1 MKIKNITFIS
11 LNYAPE
17 DTAIGLYSTQWVDFL
32 IEAGYNVTVVTA
44 FPYYPKWEISQDY
57 KHKKTFLKEDL
68 NGTTVLRYKQYV
80 PKTPSFVKRIIH
92 LSDFTLGSFFN
103 LFKIKECDLVISVV
117 PFTTSV
123 FLGYIQKKR
132 FKAKLWTHI
141 QDFEFDV
148 ALQAGV
154 KENKNIIFSLLFK
167 LEKWLFS
174 KADLAS
180 TISYSML
187 NRLSEKTKSKQF
199 FLPNWIDDQKINPAN
214 SKTHHYLK
222 SDKIKILYSGSIGD
236 KQDWEAF
243 IQFCKDI
250 DRSKYEVVVVGD
262 GSKKEWICN
271 QIKVFNNVKYYPPVP
286 FEELSDLLCSTDVH
300 ILFQKPEVI
309 DTVMPSKVL
318 GMMASGKPSI
328 IIGNN
333 KSEVKS
339 IFEASDAGLYFSEYS
354 SSIVNDLESL
364 TKDRQE
370 LQIRGEKA
378 RHYVV
383 KNFSKEKILSNML
396 KQLREI

>member
-1 MKIKNITFIS
+1 VNIKNITFIS

-17 DTAIGLYSTQWVDFL
+17 DSAIGLYSTQWVNFL
-32 IEAGYNVTVVTA
+32 REAGYEVTVVTA
-44 FPYYPKWEISQDY
+44 FPYYPKWEISKEY
-57 KHKKTFLKEDL
+57 KQKKTFLKEDL

-80 PKTPSFVKRIIH
+80 PKNPSFLKRIIH
-92 LSDFTLGSFFN
+92 LSDFTFGSFFN
-103 LFKIKECDLVISVV
+103 LFKIKECDLVISIV

-154 KENKNIIFSLLFK
+154 GENKNIFFSFLFK

-174 KADLAS
+174 KTDLAS
-180 TISYSML
+180 TISFSML
-187 NRLSEKTKSKQF
+187 NRLAEKTNSEQY
-199 FLPNWIDDQKINPAN
+199 FLPNWIDDEKINPVN
-214 SKTHHYLK
+214 SKRHSYLK

-243 IQFCKDI
+243 IQFCNDI
-250 DRSKYEVVVVGD
+250 DANKYDVIVVGD

-271 QIKVFNNVKYYPPVP
+271 QIGAFDNVEYYPPVP

-318 GMMASGKPSI
+318 GMMASAKPSI
-328 IIGNN
+328 IIGSN

-339 IFEASDAGLYFSEYS
+339 IFEASGAGLYFSEYS
-354 SSIVNDLESL
+354 TAIVDGLENL
-364 TKDRQE
+364 TTDKHK
-370 LQIRGEKA
+370 LQLQGEKA
-378 RHYVV
+378 RSYVV
-383 KNFSKEKILSNML
+383 ENFSKDKILSQML
-396 KQLREI
+396 TKLREL